1 MDVIGHH
8 LHPQHPRAIALL
20 LLQDQFF
27 QPGIQR
33 GMEDFTPVFRAE
45 DHVILTTVDDG
56 MIGVVFLGRL
66 FNIYGLPLSLVT
78 MPNSNICGKLIPVKK
93 GFGLKAKEAGP
104 LNTRCAPP
112 PPTQSRGTAPYIPSL
127 KGSGSTG
134 PLSRIQ
140 PSGADVLPAALSLS
154 HDGTS
159 HQALLVPVPSPFEA
173 AFSKGRTAPEVTL
186 RGTMRPL
193 RGFP

>member
-8 LHPQHPRAIALL
+8 LHPQHPIAIALL
-20 LLQDQFF
+20 LLQHQFI

-33 GMEDFTPVFRAE
+33 GMEDFAPVFRVE
-45 DHVILTTVDDG
+45 DHVILTTVDGG
-56 MIGVVFLGRL
+56 MIGVVLLGRL
-66 FNIYGLPLSLVT
+66 FNIHNLPLSLVT
-78 MPNSNICGKLIPVKK
+78 MLNSNICGKLMPVKK

-104 LNTRCAPP
+104 LSWPSSADAVAPN
-112 PPTQSRGTAPYIPSL
+112 SPYIPSF
-127 KGSGSTG
+127 KGLGSTG

-159 HQALLVPVPSPFEA
+159 HQVLLVPVPSSFEA

-186 RGTMRPL
+186 RGTMGPL
-193 RGFP
+193 RDFP